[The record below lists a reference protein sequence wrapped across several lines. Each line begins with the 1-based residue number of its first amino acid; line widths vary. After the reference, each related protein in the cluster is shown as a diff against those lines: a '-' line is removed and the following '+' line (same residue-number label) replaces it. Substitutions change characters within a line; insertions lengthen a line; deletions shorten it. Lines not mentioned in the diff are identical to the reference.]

1 MNDVTMTM
9 PLQPSKNDIK
19 KTHTKKSEE
28 KKRNNTLLFSAEFS
42 LVEEQGLE
50 NRKLRKLFGQRKKKK
65 KDE

>member
-1 MNDVTMTM
+1 M
-9 PLQPSKNDIK
+9 
-19 KTHTKKSEE
+19 
-28 KKRNNTLLFSAEFS
+28 KRYNTLLFSAEFS